1 MKVEVK
7 DLSSVKKEISVV
19 VPKDIIDEKFDSAY
33 KKIGKNAKI
42 KGFRAG
48 KAPRHLVQRSYK
60 GAVIQDLFQEI
71 INETYYKALTEQK
84 ILPVSSPQISPKE
97 LEEGKDFEYTA
108 VVEVKPE
115 LKSVKYTGLKVQKEK
130 LIITDED
137 VTKQIDNLR
146 NQHATVSKVE
156 DPDVV
161 VEKGHLIKMDFE
173 GFNKDGSPLENG
185 KGQDQMIE
193 VGAYQ
198 LIKSLEDGL
207 VGLKLNEEKTV
218 EAVFPDDYMKKE
230 LQGAKIDFKVK
241 VKEISKKDLPELNDE
256 FAKNLKEYESLE
268 DLKDKTKKNIES
280 HKQSMIDYK
289 LRQEIANAIIEENDF
304 EVPDSIVKE
313 QKNRLVSE
321 ANMRLAYIGKENLEK
336 YIEDNDS
343 EFNKQANSNVKLFFI
358 FEEIAKSENIEIS
371 DEDIDNE
378 LKKMAEN
385 SPQSYDEIKAYYKK
399 HSNIEDLKY
408 RIKEDKIYDLIISK
422 SKVTEIKPEKE

>member
-7 DLSSVKKEISVV
+7 ELSPVKKEISVV

-42 KGFRAG
+42 KGFRPG
-48 KAPRHLVQRSYK
+48 KAPRKLVQRTYK
-60 GAVIQDLFQEI
+60 GAVVQDLFQEI
-71 INETYYKALTEQK
+71 INETYYKALSEQQ
-84 ILPVSSPQISPKE
+84 ILPVSSPQIAPKE

-108 VVEVKPE
+108 IVEVRPT
-115 LKSVKYTGLKVQKEK
+115 LKDLKFSGLKVNKEK
-130 LIITDED
+130 LVVTDEH
-137 VTKQIDNLR
+137 VNKELDNLR
-146 NQHATVSKVE
+146 SQHATMAKVE
-156 DPDVV
+156 DPEAK
-161 VEKGHLIKMDFE
+161 VELGNVIKMDFE

-207 VGLKLNEEKTV
+207 IGLKVNEEKTI
-218 EAVFPDDYMKKE
+218 EATFPDDYMKKE

-241 VKEISKKDLPELNDE
+241 VNEINRKDLPELNDE
-256 FAKNLKEYESLE
+256 FAKS
-268 DLKDKTKKNIES
+268 LKDFDSLDNLREKTRSNIES
-280 HKQSMIDYK
+280 HKESMIEYK
-289 LRQEIANAIIEENDF
+289 LRQELAKALIEENDF
-304 EVPDSIVKE
+304 EVPDSIVNE

-336 YIEDNDS
+336 YIEENGP
-343 EFNKQANSNVKLFFI
+343 EFSKQAQSNVKLFFL
-358 FEEIAKSENIEIS
+358 FEEISKSENIEIS
-371 DEDIDNE
+371 DEDIDAE
-378 LKKMAEN
+378 LKKMAEK

-408 RIKEDKIYDLIISK
+408 KIKEDRIYDLLMSK
-422 SKVTEIKPEKE
+422 AKIKEIAPEKE